1 MKIFAKTADLRA
13 AINADKRAGKRIA
26 LVPTMGNLH
35 EGHLQLVRRAQRIAD
50 IVVVSIFV
58 NPLQFG
64 PTEDL
69 DKYPR
74 TLAADKAK
82 LFAEGVQYLFTPGVD
97 EIYPEGMTVQTKITV
112 PEISETLCGASRPGH
127 FVGVATVVTKLFQIA
142 QPDVAVFGEKD
153 FQQLTIIRKMTADLC
168 MPIEIVGVQTARAT
182 DGLALSSRNGYLNE
196 VERDLAPSMHDILQ
210 ECREAIACGFD
221 SYSEL
226 EQHGAVR
233 LRLAG
238 FRPDYFSVRDART
251 LGPVTLATENI
262 VILAAAYLGRTRL
275 IDNVTLNLNSSKD
288 WGMLAAV

>member
-97 EIYPEGMTVQTKITV
+97 EIYPEGMAVQTKITV

-127 FVGVATVVTKLFQIA
+127 FVGVATVVAKLFQIA